1 MARDKLL
8 TVQRTIYMTPEMWRC
23 IEQLAQSGGH
33 ERNENVLMREALRF
47 YIDNQSEVI
56 GSRRHFQKSFQERI
70 ASLETDLSKA
80 SAQNTRLLLFYM
92 HIIVQMLA
100 FSLAHLLYHVTKNQ
114 ITPQQLIQRAV
125 IDARKEEAL
134 LSEQIQIVRDMAVPE
149 KQ

>member
-1 MARDKLL
+1 MARDRSL
-8 TVQRTIYMTPEMWRC
+8 TVQRTIYMTPEMWTR
-23 IEQLAQSGGH
+23 IEQLAHSGGH
-33 ERNENVLMREALRF
+33 EHSENVLMREALRC
-47 YIDNQSEVI
+47 YIDNQAEMI

-70 ASLETDLSKA
+70 DSLETNLSRM
-80 SAQNTRLLLFYM
+80 SAQNTSLMLFYL
-92 HIIVQMLA
+92 HVIVQMLA
-100 FSLAHLLYHVTKNQ
+100 FSLAHLLYHLTKNQ